1 VKNAIYDSR
10 RTEARWDFVKPMLPK
25 PSKRGRPPTAR
36 RGLLEAI
43 GERTFGWLMRH
54 RRLVR
59 DSEKTET
66 SAAAWIFIAM
76 IRSQF
81 RRLA

>member
-1 VKNAIYDSR
+1 MENAIYDSR

-43 GERTFGWLMRH
+43 L
-54 RRLVR
+54 
-59 DSEKTET
+59 
-66 SAAAWIFIAM
+66 
-76 IRSQF
+76 
-81 RRLA
+81 